1 MAGST
6 RHRLEKINHRQMA
19 RRAASPAAP
28 ASGGSACES
37 TRFNQTGRSRMRHEK
52 HSPTFSGPKWP
63 FRNSVDDSM
72 TASLGLGGRTPTYPQ
87 VFVLKRF
94 IFMRIFSAKA
104 ALLACNRSVNTKWT
118 RTMP

>member
-1 MAGST
+1 MACST

-19 RRAASPAAP
+19 RRAASPAAL

-37 TRFNQTGRSRMRHEK
+37 TRFIQTGRLRMRHEK
-52 HSPTFSGPKWP
+52 HSPTFSGPKSP

-72 TASLGLGGRTPTYPQ
+72 MAFSGLRHRTPTYLQ
-87 VFVLKRF
+87 TVDFKQF
-94 IFMRIFSAKA
+94 ILIRIFSAKA
-104 ALLACNRSVNTKWT
+104 ALLACNRSVNTEFT